1 MLKVR
6 IQLYGAGRNQMS
18 GPCYVRG
25 ESFAI
30 ITAFTLSILVHNGT
44 FQTNLFNK
52 FSSKPDFVLA
62 DAYYIPLVCY
72 LSRKSV

>member
-30 ITAFTLSILVHNGT
+30 HFSILVHNGI
-44 FQTNLFNK
+44 FNTNLF
-52 FSSKPDFVLA
+52 
-62 DAYYIPLVCY
+62 
-72 LSRKSV
+72 